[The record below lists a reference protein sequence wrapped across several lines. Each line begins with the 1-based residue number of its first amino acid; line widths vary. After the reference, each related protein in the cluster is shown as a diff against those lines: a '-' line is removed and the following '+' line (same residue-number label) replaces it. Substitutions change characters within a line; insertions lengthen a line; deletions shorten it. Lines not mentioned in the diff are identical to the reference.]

1 MSIAMV
7 VSDAMSPKA
16 AVSPRVALSAKRA
29 SPEKAG
35 AKKRAYHHGD
45 LARALVTAALEIIG
59 KRGPEAFTLREVAA
73 AVGVTHGA
81 AYRHFADKEALLA
94 AVAEEGYRGLAQK
107 LASAANAAITEPT
120 ARVRALGAAY
130 VAFAMAR
137 PAHYRVMWGPR
148 VNEDGRFPSLE
159 AAIAEAFALVIAEFE
174 RGQAKGAF
182 RDDEPARDLSIAF
195 WVAAHG
201 YIELV
206 LRRRLKVKS
215 EAVAV
220 AYFGRLLTPFLDGLT
235 ARPRAASRGRA

>member
-1 MSIAMV
+1 MV
-7 VSDAMSPKA
+7 VSREMSSR
-16 AVSPRVALSAKRA
+16 AVSAVKTSPAKPAPAR
-29 SPEKAG
+29 
-35 AKKRAYHHGD
+35 KRAYHHGD
-45 LARALVTAALEIIG
+45 LARALVTAALEVIG
-59 KRGPEAFTLREVAA
+59 KRGPEAFTLREVAG

-107 LASAANAAITEPT
+107 LASATGAANAAVTDPPDRI
-120 ARVRALGAAY
+120 RALAGAY
-130 VAFAMAR
+130 IEFAMAR

-159 AAIAEAFALVIAEFE
+159 TAISEAFALVIAEFE
-174 RGQAKGAF
+174 RGQAAGAF
-182 RDDEPARDLSIAF
+182 RDDPARDLAIAF

-201 YIELV
+201 YVELV

-220 AYFGRLLTPFLDGLT
+220 AYFQGLLAPFLDGLT
-235 ARPRAASRGRA
+235 VRQASKTKGKR

>member
-1 MSIAMV
+1 MF
-7 VSDAMSPKA
+7 VSNAMST
-16 AVSPRVALSAKRA
+16 SA
-29 SPEKAG
+29 EKART
-35 AKKRAYHHGD
+35 KKRAYHHGD

-94 AVAEEGYRGLAQK
+94 AVAEDGYRALAQK
-107 LASAANAAITEPT
+107 LGSAVHASAADPSPR
-120 ARVRALGAAY
+120 ARIRALGAAY
-130 VAFAMAR
+130 VEFAMAR

-159 AAIAEAFALVIAEFE
+159 VAISEAFALVIAEFE
-174 RGQAKGAF
+174 RGQDKGVF
-182 RDDEPARDLSIAF
+182 RDEPARDLAVAF

-220 AYFGRLLTPFLDGLT
+220 AYFDKLLTPFLDGLT
-235 ARPRAASRGRA
+235 TKPRATHRGKA

>member
-1 MSIAMV
+1 VV
-7 VSDAMSPKA
+7 VSLAMNARA
-16 AVSPRVALSAKRA
+16 AAP
-29 SPEKAG
+29 

-45 LARALVTAALEIIG
+45 LARALVTAALDLIA
-59 KRGPEAFTLREVAA
+59 KRGPEALTLREVAA

-107 LASAANAAITEPT
+107 LASAASSAVTDPP

-130 VAFAMAR
+130 VEFAMAR

-159 AAIAEAFALVIAEFE
+159 AAISEGFALVIAEFE
-174 RGQAKGAF
+174 RGQAAGAF
-182 RDDEPARDLSIAF
+182 RDDPPRDLAISF

-201 YIELV
+201 YVELV

-220 AYFGRLLTPFLDGLT
+220 AYFEKLLAPFLDGLT
-235 ARPRAASRGRA
+235 VRQPAAAKARGKR

>member
-1 MSIAMV
+1 V
-7 VSDAMSPKA
+7 
-16 AVSPRVALSAKRA
+16 
-29 SPEKAG
+29 
-35 AKKRAYHHGD
+35 KKRAYHHGD
-45 LARALVTAALEIIG
+45 LARALVTAALDVIA

-107 LASAANAAITEPT
+107 LASAANAPLADPSPRGRI
-120 ARVRALGAAY
+120 RALGGAY
-130 VAFAMAR
+130 VEFAMAR

-159 AAIAEAFALVIAEFE
+159 VAISEAFALVIAEFE
-174 RGQAKGAF
+174 RGQEKGAF
-182 RDDEPARDLSIAF
+182 RNDEPSRDLAVAF

-220 AYFGRLLTPFLDGLT
+220 AYFDKLLTPFLDGLT
-235 ARPRAASRGRA
+235 VKPRANPRGKA

>member
-1 MSIAMV
+1 V
-7 VSDAMSPKA
+7 
-16 AVSPRVALSAKRA
+16 
-29 SPEKAG
+29 
-35 AKKRAYHHGD
+35 KKRAYHHGD
-45 LARALVTAALEIIG
+45 LARALVTAALDVIA

-107 LASAANAAITEPT
+107 LASAANATLADPSPRGRI
-120 ARVRALGAAY
+120 RALGGAY
-130 VAFAMAR
+130 VEFAMAR

-159 AAIAEAFALVIAEFE
+159 VAISEAFALVIAEFE

-182 RDDEPARDLSIAF
+182 RTDEPSRDLAIAF

-215 EAVAV
+215 EAIAV
-220 AYFGRLLTPFLDGLT
+220 AYFDKLLTPFLDGLT
-235 ARPRAASRGRA
+235 VKPRANQRGKA